1 MKIRQPVAVKFILT
15 ETAKQQII
23 AEQRRQIDQ
32 IQNELDQLEQQ
43 GKIAIEQAMAQGGEI
58 AQQVRQQLENERR
71 VREQRREELFRQMQQ
86 IQQLELG
93 AEIQNMTVET
103 VVDVKPGDDWTKVLL
118 GAEIIVKDGIVVEL
132 RQNGQRI
139 EE

>member
-32 IQNELDQLEQQ
+32 IQNELEQLEQQ

-93 AEIQNMTVET
+93 TEIQNMTVET

-139 EE
+139 EG

>member
-23 AEQRRQIDQ
+23 AEHRRQIDQ

-93 AEIQNMTVET
+93 TEIQNMTVET

-139 EE
+139 EG

>member
-15 ETAKQQII
+15 EAAKQQII

-93 AEIQNMTVET
+93 TEIQNMTVET

>member
-1 MKIRQPVAVKFILT
+1 MQIRQPVAVKFILT

-93 AEIQNMTVET
+93 TEIQNMTVET

-139 EE
+139 EG